1 MTLPASVTSAPA
13 ERVEQLIL
21 LTERLTSLIAEQ
33 LRAFEARRPQDA
45 AGNAEE
51 TARLANLY
59 RHESLKL
66 KADPT
71 ALDGAPAEQK
81 ERLIGATRAFDAVL
95 ARHGRA
101 VEAAKAITEGLIRAI
116 AEEVH
121 KQRHAVCSYGPT
133 AMQAPR
139 PATPVAL
146 NRRA

>member
-1 MTLPASVTSAPA
+1 MSLNPSSAA
-13 ERVEQLIL
+13 ERMQQLIL
-21 LTERLTSLIAEQ
+21 LTERLTGLIAEQ

-45 AGNAEE
+45 AHNAEE

-59 RHESLKL
+59 RHESLKV
-66 KADPT
+66 KSNPT
-71 ALDGAPAEQK
+71 ILDGAPVELK
-81 ERLIGATRAFDAVL
+81 ERLIVATRAFDAVL

-101 VEAAKAITEGLIRAI
+101 VEAAKTITEGLIRAI

-121 KQRHAVCSYGPT
+121 RQRHAVAGYGPK
-133 AMQAPR
+133 ALQAPR

>member
-1 MTLPASVTSAPA
+1 MISANDA
-13 ERVEQLIL
+13 DDRVAQLTA
-21 LTERLTSLIAEQ
+21 LTQRLTGLLAAE
-33 LRAFEARRPQDA
+33 AASFEARRPQDA
-45 AGNAEE
+45 AANAEE

-59 RHESLKL
+59 RHESLKV
-66 KADPT
+66 KSDPS
-71 ALDGAPAEQK
+71 LVEGAPTELK
-81 ERLIGATRAFDAVL
+81 EKLVAATRAFDAVL

-101 VEAAKAITEGLIRAI
+101 VEAAKTITEGLIRAI

-121 KQRHAVCSYGPT
+121 KQRHAVTGYGPK

>member
-1 MTLPASVTSAPA
+1 MSLDSQPAAQ
-13 ERVEQLIL
+13 RMEQLIL
-21 LTERLTSLIAEQ
+21 LTDRLTGLIAEQ

-45 AGNAEE
+45 AANAEA

-59 RHESLKL
+59 RHESLKV

-71 ALDGAPAEQK
+71 LLEGAPAELK
-81 ERLIGATRAFDAVL
+81 ETLVVSTRAFDAVL

-101 VEAAKAITEGLIRAI
+101 VEAAKTITEGLIRAI

-121 KQRHAVCSYGPT
+121 KQRNAVSSYGPK

>member
-1 MTLPASVTSAPA
+1 MTLAASNST
-13 ERVEQLIL
+13 ERMEQLIL
-21 LTERLTSLIAEQ
+21 LTERLTGLIAEQ

-59 RHESLKL
+59 RHESLKV
-66 KADPT
+66 KSDPSL
-71 ALDGAPAEQK
+71 LDGAPTELK
-81 ERLIGATRAFDAVL
+81 ETLIAATRAFDAVL

-101 VEAAKAITEGLIRAI
+101 VEAAKTITEGLIRAI

-121 KQRHAVCSYGPT
+121 KQRNAVASYGPK
-133 AMQAPR
+133 ALQAPR

>member
-1 MTLPASVTSAPA
+1 MALTAGTSAQRMA
-13 ERVEQLIL
+13 QLIL
-21 LTERLTSLIAEQ
+21 LTERLTGLIAEQ
-33 LRAFEARRPQDA
+33 LRAFEACRPQDA

-59 RHESLKL
+59 RHESLKV
-66 KADPT
+66 KSDPS
-71 ALDGAPAEQK
+71 LLEGAPAELREQ
-81 ERLIGATRAFDAVL
+81 LVAATQAFDAVL

-101 VEAAKAITEGLIRAI
+101 VEAAKTITECLIRAI

-121 KQRHAVCSYGPT
+121 RQRNAVASYGPK

-139 PATPVAL
+139 AATAVAL

>member
-1 MTLPASVTSAPA
+1 MALAAATAAQRA
-13 ERVEQLIL
+13 EQLIL
-21 LTERLTSLIAEQ
+21 LTERLTGLIAEQ
-33 LRAFEARRPQDA
+33 LRAFEARRPHEA
-45 AGNAEE
+45 AANAEE

-59 RHESLKL
+59 RHESLKM
-66 KADPT
+66 KADPKS
-71 ALDGAPAEQK
+71 LDDAPTELK
-81 ERLIGATRAFDAVL
+81 ERLVAATRAFDAVL

-101 VEAAKAITEGLIRAI
+101 VEAAKTITEGLIRAI

-121 KQRHAVCSYGPT
+121 KQRHAVAGYGPK

>member
-1 MTLPASVTSAPA
+1 MALAASSSA
-13 ERVEQLIL
+13 EHMEQLIL
-21 LTERLTSLIAEQ
+21 LTERLTGLIAEQ
-33 LRAFEARRPQDA
+33 LRAFESRRPHDA

-59 RHESLKL
+59 RHESLKV

-71 ALDGAPAEQK
+71 LLADTPAELK
-81 ERLIGATRAFDAVL
+81 DRLVAATRAFDAVL

-101 VEAAKAITEGLIRAI
+101 VDAAKTITEGLIRAI

-121 KQRHAVCSYGPT
+121 KQRHAVTGYGPK

>member
-1 MTLPASVTSAPA
+1 MALAASSSA
-13 ERVEQLIL
+13 ERMEQLIL
-21 LTERLTSLIAEQ
+21 LTERLTGLIAEQ

-45 AGNAEE
+45 AQNADE

-59 RHESLKL
+59 RHESLKV
-66 KADPT
+66 KTNPT
-71 ALDGAPAEQK
+71 ILDGAPPELKEQ
-81 ERLIGATRAFDAVL
+81 LIVATRAFDAVL

-101 VEAAKAITEGLIRAI
+101 VEAAKTITEGLIRAI

-121 KQRHAVCSYGPT
+121 RQRHAVASYGPK

>member
-1 MTLPASVTSAPA
+1 MALAASTSA
-13 ERVEQLIL
+13 ERMDQLIL
-21 LTERLTSLIAEQ
+21 LTERLTGLIAEQ

-71 ALDGAPAEQK
+71 LLEDAPTELK
-81 ERLIGATRAFDAVL
+81 ERLVVVTRAFDAVL

-101 VEAAKAITEGLIRAI
+101 VEAAKTITEGLIRAI

-121 KQRHAVCSYGPT
+121 KQRNAVASYGPK

>member
-1 MTLPASVTSAPA
+1 MGLAAATSA

-33 LRAFEARRPQDA
+33 LRAFEARRPHDA
-45 AGNAEE
+45 AGSAEE

-66 KADPT
+66 KAD
-71 ALDGAPAEQK
+71 AAWLDEAPAELK
-81 ERLIGATRAFDAVL
+81 DRLVAATRAFDAVL

-101 VEAAKAITEGLIRAI
+101 VEAAKTITEGLIRAI
-116 AEEVH
+116 AEEVQ
-121 KQRHAVCSYGPT
+121 KQRHAVTGYGHKGL
-133 AMQAPR
+133 QAPR

>member
-1 MTLPASVTSAPA
+1 MALAAATVAQ
-13 ERVEQLIL
+13 RMEQLIL
-21 LTERLTSLIAEQ
+21 LTERLTGLIAEQ
-33 LRAFEARRPQDA
+33 LRAFEARRPHDA
-45 AGNAEE
+45 AANAEE

-66 KADPT
+66 KADPSV
-71 ALDGAPAEQK
+71 LEGAPAELK
-81 ERLIGATRAFDAVL
+81 DRLVAATRAFDAVL

-101 VEAAKAITEGLIRAI
+101 VEAAKTITEGLIRAI

-121 KQRHAVCSYGPT
+121 KQRHAVAGYGRKGL
-133 AMQAPR
+133 QAPR

>member
-1 MTLPASVTSAPA
+1 MSLASSSTA
-13 ERVEQLIL
+13 ERMEQLIL
-21 LTERLTSLIAEQ
+21 LTERLTDLISEQ

-45 AGNAEE
+45 AANADE

-59 RHESLKL
+59 RHESLKV
-66 KADPT
+66 KTDPSQ
-71 ALDGAPAEQK
+71 LEGAPPELHEK
-81 ERLIGATRAFDAVL
+81 LIAATRAFDAVL

-101 VEAAKAITEGLIRAI
+101 VEAAKTITEGLIRAI

-121 KQRHAVCSYGPT
+121 KQRHAVAGYGPGALT
-133 AMQAPR
+133 APR

>member
-1 MTLPASVTSAPA
+1 MALAASTSA
-13 ERVEQLIL
+13 ERLEQLIL
-21 LTERLTSLIAEQ
+21 LTERLTGLIAEQ

-66 KADPT
+66 KANPGLLED
-71 ALDGAPAEQK
+71 APAELK
-81 ERLIGATRAFDAVL
+81 DRLVAVTRAFDAVL

-101 VEAAKAITEGLIRAI
+101 VDAAKTITEGLIRAI
-116 AEEVH
+116 AEEVY
-121 KQRHAVCSYGPT
+121 KQRHAVAAYGPK

>member
-1 MTLPASVTSAPA
+1 MSLAPSSTA
-13 ERVEQLIL
+13 ERMEQLIL
-21 LTERLTSLIAEQ
+21 LTERLTDLISEQ

-45 AGNAEE
+45 AANADE

-59 RHESLKL
+59 RHESLKV
-66 KADPT
+66 KSDPQQ
-71 ALDGAPAEQK
+71 LEGAPPELHAK
-81 ERLIGATRAFDAVL
+81 LIASTRAFDAVL

-101 VEAAKAITEGLIRAI
+101 VEAAKTITEGLIRAI

-121 KQRHAVCSYGPT
+121 KQRHAVASYGPK

>member
-1 MTLPASVTSAPA
+1 MSIAASSSA
-13 ERVEQLIL
+13 ERMEQLIL
-21 LTERLTSLIAEQ
+21 LTERLTGLIAEQ

-45 AGNAEE
+45 AQNADE

-59 RHESLKL
+59 RHESLKV
-66 KADPT
+66 KTNPT
-71 ALDGAPAEQK
+71 ILDGAPPELK
-81 ERLIGATRAFDAVL
+81 ERLIVATRAFDAVL

-101 VEAAKAITEGLIRAI
+101 VEAAKTITEGLIRAI

-121 KQRHAVCSYGPT
+121 RQRHAVASYGPK